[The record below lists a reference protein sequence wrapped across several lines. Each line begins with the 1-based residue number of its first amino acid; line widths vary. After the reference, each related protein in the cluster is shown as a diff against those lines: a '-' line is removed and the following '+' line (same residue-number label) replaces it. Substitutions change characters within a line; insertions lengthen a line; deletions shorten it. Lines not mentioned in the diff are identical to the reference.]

1 MHARLSL
8 SSSVEATSCFA
19 VNARKKALQEAGVR
33 GVVQGCSPRTVS
45 WAARPLAVGSRP
57 VLLVR
62 NSKVARGLRAK
73 HRSARAHG
81 PSRLAARWLTSST
94 RCAFEVP
101 VLLVHALPSKLG
113 P

>member
-1 MHARLSL
+1 MHAWPRSL
-8 SSSVEATSCFA
+8 QAPSQLHLLMNASKSLCCEA
-19 VNARKKALQEAGVR
+19 EGR
-33 GVVQGCSPRTVS
+33 GVVEGCSPRVVS
-45 WAARPLAVGSRP
+45 CAARPLAVGTRP

-62 NSKVARGLRAK
+62 KNKAARGLRAK

-81 PSRLAARWLTSST
+81 PSRLATRWLASST

>member
-1 MHARLSL
+1 MHARPSL
-8 SSSVEATSCFA
+8 TQAPSQLRLL
-19 VNARKKALQEAGVR
+19 VNASKSLCCEAKGH
-33 GVVQGCSPRTVS
+33 GVVEGCSPRVVS

-62 NSKVARGLRAK
+62 KNKGARGLRAK
-73 HRSARAHG
+73 HRNARAHG
-81 PSRLAARWLTSST
+81 SSHLDMRWLARST
-94 RCAFEVP
+94 RRAFEVP

>member
-1 MHARLSL
+1 MHARPSL
-8 SSSVEATSCFA
+8 TQAPSQLRLR
-19 VNARKKALQEAGVR
+19 VNASKSLCCEAEGR
-33 GVVQGCSPRTVS
+33 GVMEGCSPRVVS
-45 WAARPLAVGSRP
+45 WVARPLAVGSRP

-62 NSKVARGLRAK
+62 KNKPARGLRAK

-81 PSRLAARWLTSST
+81 PYRLATRWLTSST

-113 P
+113 L